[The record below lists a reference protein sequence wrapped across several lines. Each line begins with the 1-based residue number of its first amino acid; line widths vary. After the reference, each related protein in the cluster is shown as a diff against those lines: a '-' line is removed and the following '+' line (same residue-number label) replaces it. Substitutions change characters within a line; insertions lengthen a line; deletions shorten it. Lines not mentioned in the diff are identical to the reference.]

1 MSLKGRLPRTII
13 QIKSREKKDFG
24 AGSKHGTA
32 TSSGGV
38 GGEGGGTAFK

>member
-13 QIKSREKKDFG
+13 QIKTREKKDFG
-24 AGSKHGTA
+24 AGSKRGTA
-32 TSSGGV
+32 TSSEE